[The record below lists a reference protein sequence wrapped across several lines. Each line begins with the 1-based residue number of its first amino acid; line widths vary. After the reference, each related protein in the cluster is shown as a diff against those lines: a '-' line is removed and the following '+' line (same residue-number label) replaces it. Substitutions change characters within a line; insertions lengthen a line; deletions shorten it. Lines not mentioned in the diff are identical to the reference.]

1 MAKKE
6 TRRNESL
13 RLAILLL
20 LLAISQA
27 YAPPFLLAGAFGN
40 SSSGGEH
47 GSRVVLEAAKHGW
60 PGLRHG
66 QSGAKVHDKIGRR
79 DCLRWRLD
87 LSAHCL
93 AAIGFSDGSSNGAGD
108 ADDGDTAGGVLAS
121 GGGGFGDSGLGGWFI
136 LASSGAGSH
145 GGGNPGG
152 GSEGGGSH
160 SGGNSGGGSGGG
172 GDGSHGGGNSGGG
185 SGGGGNS
192 DGGSNGG
199 NGSHGGGNAGDGS
212 HDGGNSGGGREDGGP
227 DSGCSLSNPGACT
240 ANGGGDPGNTDCPE
254 QTYCGPPAGGPA
266 ATTALPEPSTLWLM
280 AAGIA
285 AMFAGRSRRKL
296 ASARNAIA

>member
-47 GSRVVLEAAKHGW
+47 GSRVILEAAKHGW

-79 DCLRWRLD
+79 DCLSWRLD
-87 LSAHCL
+87 PRAHCL
-93 AAIGFSDGSSNGAGD
+93 AAIGFSDGSSNGASD
-108 ADDGDTAGGVLAS
+108 ADDGDTAGGALAS

-160 SGGNSGGGSGGG
+160 SGGNSGGS
-172 GDGSHGGGNSGGG
+172 
-185 SGGGGNS
+185 GNS

-199 NGSHGGGNAGDGS
+199 NGSHGGDGSHGGGNAGDGS
-212 HDGGNSGGGREDGGP
+212 HDGGNSSGGPENGGP
-227 DSGCSLSNPGACT
+227 DSGCSLVNPGACT

-266 ATTALPEPSTLWLM
+266 ETTAVPEPSTLWLM
-280 AAGIA
+280 ATGIA